1 MTRIATMGTSS
12 CATIAIAGF
21 KDEQKELNE
30 SYRKDPKSFKLN
42 GMSVDE
48 FYDKVLYPVSQP
60 LGATGDYPFDLLM
73 KELNKS
79 SMKDKFIIAT
89 LNSYQFF
96 GGYFTELL
104 LNNGF
109 SLVDKTKNDIGE
121 MCYIFIRNEARK
133 GFTDRDNTIV
143 SKYSKNVPITLQVE
157 DVVDDVEEEFD
168 DEDSEDFC

>member
-30 SYRKDPKSFKLN
+30 SYRKDPKSFKLE
-42 GMSVDE
+42 GKSVDQ
-48 FYDKVLYPVSQP
+48 FYNDILYPISQP
-60 LGATGDYPFDLLM
+60 LGSTGEYPFDLLM
-73 KELNKS
+73 EELNRS
-79 SMKDKFIIAT
+79 GMKDKFIIAT

-109 SLVDKTKNDIGE
+109 SLVDKTKNNIGE

-133 GFTDRDNTIV
+133 GFTNWDNKIV
-143 SKYSKNVPITLQVE
+143 SKYSKNVPIALQVE
-157 DVVDDVEEEFD
+157 DIVDDVEEEFD
-168 DEDSEDFC
+168 NGDS